1 MARRFRWRRRKIWTS
16 VRAAR
21 QTGEPHRVWKIRI
34 VDVLE
39 GKTARILAILL
50 LIAAILIL
58 ALVMSQTA

>member
-1 MARRFRWRRRKIWTS
+1 
-16 VRAAR
+16 
-21 QTGEPHRVWKIRI
+21 VWKIRI

-39 GKTARILAILL
+39 GKTARVLAILL

>member
-1 MARRFRWRRRKIWTS
+1 VK
-16 VRAAR
+16 AAR